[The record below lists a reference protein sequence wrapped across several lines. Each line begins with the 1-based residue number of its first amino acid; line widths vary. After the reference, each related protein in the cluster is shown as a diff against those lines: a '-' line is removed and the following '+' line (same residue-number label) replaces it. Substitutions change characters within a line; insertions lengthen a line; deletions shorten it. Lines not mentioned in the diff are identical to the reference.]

1 MRVKSSG
8 LAPELANARPL
19 GSAKFANTTSP
30 GLTRRATA
38 PLRRSPGGG
47 GRGVL
52 GAAGI
57 DCCIIMHMAGYF
69 EVISFLI
76 LPVFNFL
83 ILFNKKKKKKR
94 AAELC
99 YVIFTPA
106 PGLPTKLGEA
116 ERANLISRFWRDS
129 ISQGFIFAI
138 STGKYE
144 QRILN
149 FAIQVFST
157 SHPSSSSRHQQTSKV
172 SLSACC
178 RNTHHKY
185 RRQ

>member
-8 LAPELANARPL
+8 LAPRLANARSP

-38 PLRRSPGGG
+38 PFRSSPGGWEG
-47 GRGVL
+47 G
-52 GAAGI
+52 AGRSWNWLL
-57 DCCIIMHMAGYF
+57 HNAYGGYF

-83 ILFNKKKKKKR
+83 ILFNKKKTNKKR
-94 AAELC
+94 AAELY

-106 PGLPTKLGEA
+106 PGLPTKMGEA

-157 SHPSSSSRHQQTSKV
+157 S
-172 SLSACC
+172 L
-178 RNTHHKY
+178 
-185 RRQ
+185 

>member
-1 MRVKSSG
+1 MSK
-8 LAPELANARPL
+8 ARGWPRGWQMPGPRAVQNL
-19 GSAKFANTTSP
+19 QIPHPRDSQGGQLPRSAVA
-30 GLTRRATA
+30 R
-38 PLRRSPGGG
+38 GG

-57 DCCIIMHMAGYF
+57 DCCIMHMAGYF

-76 LPVFNFL
+76 LPVFNFV
-83 ILFNKKKKKKR
+83 ILFKKR

-144 QRILN
+144 QRIFNL
-149 FAIQVFST
+149 AIQVFST
-157 SHPSSSSRHQQTSKV
+157 S
-172 SLSACC
+172 L
-178 RNTHHKY
+178 
-185 RRQ
+185 

>member
-8 LAPELANARPL
+8 LAPGLANARPL

-30 GLTRRATA
+30 GLTRRETA
-38 PLRRSPGGG
+38 PFRSSPGG

-57 DCCIIMHMAGYF
+57 DCCIMHMAGYF

-76 LPVFNFL
+76 LPVFNFV
-83 ILFNKKKKKKR
+83 ILFKKR

-106 PGLPTKLGEA
+106 PGLPTKLGEG

-138 STGKYE
+138 LTGKYE

-157 SHPSSSSRHQQTSKV
+157 S
-172 SLSACC
+172 L
-178 RNTHHKY
+178 
-185 RRQ
+185 

>member
-1 MRVKSSG
+1 M
-8 LAPELANARPL
+8 
-19 GSAKFANTTSP
+19 
-30 GLTRRATA
+30 
-38 PLRRSPGGG
+38 
-47 GRGVL
+47 L

-57 DCCIIMHMAGYF
+57 DYCIMHMAGYF

-83 ILFNKKKKKKR
+83 ILFKKR

-106 PGLPTKLGEA
+106 PGLPTKMGEA

-144 QRILN
+144 QRIFNL
-149 FAIQVFST
+149 AIQVFST
-157 SHPSSSSRHQQTSKV
+157 S
-172 SLSACC
+172 L
-178 RNTHHKY
+178 
-185 RRQ
+185 